1 MKIQNPKFKFT
12 EEQTYKILEAA
23 NYLNKAA
30 DCVMEI
36 NGMLTSILNAMS
48 LDLLDQIGLSE
59 ELASRLNPQ
68 VELKI
73 TDAEKAEI
81 DDLIETLQNTK
92 SNTKV

>member
-48 LDLLDQIGLSE
+48 LDLLDQIGLSD
-59 ELASRLNPQ
+59 ELVSRMEPQ
-68 VELKI
+68 QSLKI

-81 DDLIETLQNTK
+81 DDLINTLQNSQDSK
-92 SNTKV
+92 E

>member
-12 EEQTYKILEAA
+12 EEQTLKILEAA

-59 ELASRLNPQ
+59 ELTSRLSPQ
-68 VELKI
+68 QELKI

-81 DDLIETLQNTK
+81 DDLINTLQNSQESK
-92 SNTKV
+92 E